1 MLPPSISELQ
11 GRFQI
16 VSAVRRVFRPEPS
29 SAYRG
34 FASSPE
40 KIELWIRITLPV
52 TIGVFLRVIS
62 ISHDE
67 KADSERDKDTLKKGI
82 KRRVF
87 VISIDQSG
95 YEYHK
100 NSEVSPG
107 NRQKRQKN
115 SEFWPILRIIRAKS
129 AA

>member
-1 MLPPSISELQ
+1 M
-11 GRFQI
+11 
-16 VSAVRRVFRPEPS
+16 
-29 SAYRG
+29 
-34 FASSPE
+34 
-40 KIELWIRITLPV
+40 
-52 TIGVFLRVIS
+52 IS

-67 KADSERDKDTLKKGI
+67 KADCEWDKGTPEKGI

-87 VISIDQSG
+87 IISIDQSG

-107 NRQKRQKN
+107 DRQKRQKI
-115 SEFWPILRIIRAKS
+115 SEFGPILRIIPAKS